1 MRRLSVLTCVLL
13 LSFVPPASA
22 ERDVLVVYLDGMI
35 NPVAAKL
42 LEQQIEAA
50 EQTGAVCLIVVLDT
64 PGGLMDSMREMVKDI
79 LASRVPIAMYVAP
92 SGARAASAGVFLV
105 TAAHVAAMSPGTNI
119 GAAHPV
125 QLMGGKLDKHM
136 AQKLENDTVAYLK
149 SLAAQRGRN
158 TEWAEKAVR
167 ESESITAGEAL
178 QLGVVDLVVED
189 VPSLLS
195 AMDGRTVNTAGKE
208 VTLETRGAALQEVR
222 KGLRERLL
230 DLLSNPNVAYLLL
243 ILGFYGIYFELQ
255 SPGIGLPGIV
265 GALCLI
271 LAFYSMQVLPVNWAG
286 VLLLGLG
293 MLLLFLETRLPG
305 HGLLAVG
312 GIVSMLLGSLMLF
325 NSGAP
330 ILRVSYL
337 VIAGVLVAT
346 VLFFLVAL
354 TLVVKAQ
361 RRRPVSGIEGMVGL
375 EGVAKTPLSP
385 KGKIFVHGEYWD
397 AVARVPV
404 EEGGRVR
411 VVQADGLVL
420 KVAPVDDEEGA
431 RA

>member
-1 MRRLSVLTCVLL
+1 VPVLVWLL
-13 LSFVPPASA
+13 LLVFVSPASA
-22 ERDVLVVYLDGMI
+22 TTDVLVVYLDGMI

-42 LEQQIEAA
+42 LEEQIAEA
-50 EQTGAVCLIVVLDT
+50 EQKEVACLIVILDT

-79 LASRVPIAMYVAP
+79 LASRTPVAMYVAP
-92 SGARAASAGVFLV
+92 SGARATSAGVFLV

-125 QLMGGKLDKHM
+125 QLMGGKMDKHM
-136 AQKLENDTVAYLK
+136 AQKIENDTVAYLK
-149 SLAAQRGRN
+149 SLAVQRGRN
-158 TEWAEKAVR
+158 AEWAEEAVR
-167 ESESITAGEAL
+167 ESRSITAGEAL

-189 VPSLLS
+189 ISSLLG
-195 AMDGRTVNTAGKE
+195 AMDGRTVEIAGEE
-208 VTLETRGAALQEVR
+208 VTLQTKGAALQEVR

-354 TLVVKAQ
+354 ALVVKAQ
-361 RRRPVSGIEGMVGL
+361 RRRPVSGIEGLVGL
-375 EGVAKTPLSP
+375 EGVAKTHLSP
-385 KGKIFVHGEYWD
+385 KGKVFVHGEYWD
-397 AVARVPV
+397 AVASAPV

-411 VVQADGLVL
+411 VVQVDRLVL
-420 KVAPVDDEEGA
+420 KVAPVDDDEGT

>member
-1 MRRLSVLTCVLL
+1 MRFATAVLL
-13 LSFVPPASA
+13 VLALSSA
-22 ERDVLVVYLDGMI
+22 VLAAPGVTVVHLDGMI

-42 LEQQIEAA
+42 LEREIAAAA
-50 EQTGAVCLIVVLDT
+50 EQDAACLVVVLDT
-64 PGGLMDSMREMVKDI
+64 PGGLMDSMRDMVKGI
-79 LASRVPIAMYVAP
+79 LASPTPIAMFVAP
-92 SGARAASAGVFLV
+92 SGARATSAGVFLV
-105 TAAHVAAMSPGTNI
+105 TAAHVAAMAPGTTI

-125 QLMGGKLDKHM
+125 QLMGGKMDKHM
-136 AQKLENDTVAYLK
+136 AQKLENDTVSYLR
-149 SLAAQRGRN
+149 SLAIQRSRN
-158 TEWAEKAVR
+158 AEWAEEAVR
-167 ESESITAGEAL
+167 DSRSITSGEAL
-178 QLGVVDLVVED
+178 ELGVVDLVVED
-189 VPSLLS
+189 LPSLLS
-195 AMDGRTVNTAGKE
+195 AMDGRVVEVAGEE
-208 VTLETRGAALQEVR
+208 VALTTRGKVVREVE

-286 VLLLGLG
+286 VLLLSLG
-293 MLLLFLETRLPG
+293 MLLVFLETRVAG

-312 GIVSMLLGSLMLF
+312 GIVSMLIGSLMLF
-325 NSGAP
+325 DSGAP

-337 VIAGVLVAT
+337 VITGVLVAT

-361 RRRPVSGIEGMVGL
+361 RRRPATGREGMVGL
-375 EGVAKTPLSP
+375 DGVARTPLNP
-385 KGKIFVHGEYWD
+385 AGKVFVHGEYWD
-397 AVARVPV
+397 ALAEDPI
-404 EEGGRVR
+404 EEGEQVR
-411 VVQADGLVL
+411 VVGVERLQLT
-420 KVAPVDDEEGA
+420 VAPLREKQT